1 MSGGSHKLLTNV
13 WVGIYINILKVINQ
27 LHDLHVDQHQNRM
40 PPIREFGKYIY
51 MQIAKSSLGLYGP
64 YKVMARPRR
73 ESRLELG
80 SN

>member
-51 MQIAKSSLGLYGP
+51 IYANS
-64 YKVMARPRR
+64 KVKFRPIWA
-73 ESRLELG
+73 LQG
-80 SN
+80 NG